1 MWFLSLHECARPWL
15 GTRGLEV
22 RPQCKRHARQALE
35 HTQGTSQPRWGKAEV
50 RGEPRR
56 RQIGLRNPACRP
68 ALEPNTSA
76 SSHFHINH
84 IPSKTSQLDFLRF
97 PNFCALQQSCQW
109 FSHNVVLI
117 GGEGK
122 LGCAALA
129 SPVARWGGLVLVLEP
144 GESHQCRFLSCTD
157 FENLP

>member
-1 MWFLSLHECARPWL
+1 MWFLSVRETH
-15 GTRGLEV
+15 GLEV
-22 RPQCKRHARQALE
+22 GPQCKRHARRALE
-35 HTQGTSQPRWGKAEV
+35 HTQGTSQPSWGKAEV

-84 IPSKTSQLDFLRF
+84 IPSKTSQLDFLMF

-109 FSHNVVLI
+109 FNHNVVLI

-122 LGCAALA
+122 LGCAALT
-129 SPVARWGGLVLVLEP
+129 SPVARWGVGVSLVLEP
-144 GESHQCRFLSCTD
+144 GEAHQCWLLSRTD
-157 FENLP
+157 CENLP